1 MEKPKVKIGD
11 KIIIPLKNYRQ
22 VVKITGV
29 VKEIRSSYG
38 NEEYLLTNTTT
49 SEFWTRKT
57 NVNK

>member
-1 MEKPKVKIGD
+1 MDKPKIKVDD
-11 KIIIPLKNYRQ
+11 KITISLKNYRQ
-22 VVKITGV
+22 VVNITGV

-57 NVNK
+57 NKK